1 MSASRPLAA
10 VARLLN
16 PAVWAHAVKL
26 VNFYGYAHVQ
36 QRRLIQAGPGLHMSP
51 SVSMRNGERIT
62 LGREVHVGERSCL
75 WAGDSTGRITLGDNA
90 LLGPEVFITASNYG
104 VEPGKPV
111 MYQDKIEADVVI
123 GADVWLGV
131 RVTVLPGVVIG
142 DGAVVGAGS
151 VVTKSLPPNCIAAG
165 VPAKVVGWRPGAQ
178 PPPAQAG
185 RAEADVRVS

>member
-1 MSASRPLAA
+1 MTSRGPRAA
-10 VARLLN
+10 LSRVVS
-16 PAVWAHAVKL
+16 PANWLHALKL

-36 QRRLIQAGPGLHMSP
+36 QRRRIEAGPGLRMSP
-51 SVSMRNGERIT
+51 SVSMRNGERIR

-75 WAGDSTGRITLGDNA
+75 WAGGSTGRITLGDNA

-104 VEPGKPV
+104 VDAGQPV
-111 MYQDKIEADVVI
+111 MYQAAVEADVVV

-151 VVTKSLPPNCIAAG
+151 VVTKSLPPNCIAVG
-165 VPAKVVGWRPGAQ
+165 VPAKVVGWRPGS
-178 PPPAQAG
+178 
-185 RAEADVRVS
+185 AEAEAARRDA

>member
-1 MSASRPLAA
+1 MSRLQDALIRLVRPAT
-10 VARLLN
+10 
-16 PAVWAHAVKL
+16 WAHAIRL
-26 VNFYGYAHVQ
+26 LNFYGYAHVE
-36 QRRLIQAGPGLHMSP
+36 QRRRIQAGPGLRMSP

-104 VEPGKPV
+104 VVAGKPV
-111 MYQDKIEADVVI
+111 MYQDKVEADVVI
-123 GADVWLGV
+123 GAGAWLGV

-165 VPAKVVGWRPGAQ
+165 VPAKVVGWRPGAHEGAERPIEQ
-178 PPPAQAG
+178 
-185 RAEADVRVS
+185 EADAGVS